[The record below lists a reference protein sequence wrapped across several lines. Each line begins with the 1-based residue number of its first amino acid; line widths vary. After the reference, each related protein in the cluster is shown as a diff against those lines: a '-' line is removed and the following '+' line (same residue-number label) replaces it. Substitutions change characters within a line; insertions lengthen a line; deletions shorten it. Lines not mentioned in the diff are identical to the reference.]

1 MGTGSE
7 VILAADEIED
17 GAGGGVGRVAT
28 EVEGSLEVEATG
40 VAASEDG
47 VVLDDVSLLGD
58 EVGDSVSTE
67 EGLLNSTGL
76 TLGVA

>member
-17 GAGGGVGRVAT
+17 GTGVERVAT
-28 EVEGSLEVEATG
+28 EVAGSLEVEATG
-40 VAASEDG
+40 VAASEG
-47 VVLDDVSLLGD
+47 GAALDVSLLGD